1 MDLFFLEKAD
11 NMTLHSFLGHYPY
24 KGLCKSYK
32 KWQWTPWGHEWLP
45 GSLTPGRSTHRSMII
60 TRRLIRQG
68 IILQGVIHYYFL
80 IFVSTSFAVSSLFYF
95 FLFLTSF
102 FSLVIFIFSCVVFI
116 TVVLSFFLTFF
127 VMKKPLLFITT
138 NMWIITFVYK
148 KVTNWAKKLT

>member
-80 IFVSTSFAVSSLFYF
+80 IFVSTSFFCCFFFVLFFLIFNFLLFFSYIYF
-95 FLFLTSF
+95 FLCSIYYC
-102 FSLVIFIFSCVVFI
+102 S
-116 TVVLSFFLTFF
+116 SFFLSYILCYE
-127 VMKKPLLFITT
+127 KA
-138 NMWIITFVYK
+138 ITFYNYEYVNNYFC
-148 KVTNWAKKLT
+148 V